1 MKDILENILERSKFE
16 NVFGINLAAPQNVIF
31 SSMLN
36 LDYATF
42 RVPRGGGKDLLLA
55 MYAMLYAA
63 SKPESRVLIT
73 TPTRRQTKMT
83 FSILDVVISCADN
96 KYFQTLF
103 EPHISSNTCF
113 LQFKNGS
120 RIDAG
125 IDCDTN
131 SDIILVNE
139 ASTMPEEE
147 LSKLIVGVENGDLK
161 KVFLMSAG
169 YYDVN
174 YMNKIEAHECF
185 STHVFGYKTFPSG
198 FYDQANID
206 EAKRTLS
213 AKGFDMDYNAKVVCP
228 IFQERSE
235 DENAS

>member
-16 NVFGINLAAPQNVIF
+16 NIFGIDLAAPQNVIF

-36 LDYATF
+36 LNYALF

-63 SKPESRVLIT
+63 SEAGSRVLIT
-73 TPTRRQTKMT
+73 TPTVRQSKIT
-83 FSILDVVISCADN
+83 FSLLSAVISAASN
-96 KYFQTLF
+96 KYFQDAVF

-125 IDCDTN
+125 TKCDT
-131 SDIILVNE
+131 DIDVVLVNE
-139 ASTMPEEE
+139 ASSMPGEQ
-147 LSKLIVGVENGDLK
+147 LSKLIIGVENGDLK
-161 KVFLMSAG
+161 KVFLMSTG
-169 YYDVN
+169 YYDYN

-185 STHVFGYKTFPSG
+185 STYAFGYKSFPSG
-198 FYDQANID
+198 FYDPENIN
-206 EAKRTLS
+206 EAKKIMS
-213 AKGFDMDYNAKVVCP
+213 AAEFDMEYNAKVRK
-228 IFQERSE
+228 EKEDDNRHRSLL
-235 DENAS
+235 